1 MVTGGVHVRDAVR
14 GNALL
19 CRVTGGNL
27 RQDHEPSGSALAKA
41 LGAGMESKMSD
52 PNADF
57 IWSGCTQ

>member
-41 LGAGMESKMSD
+41 PGAGMERVK
-52 PNADF
+52 
-57 IWSGCTQ
+57 